1 MRTFYIY
8 FSGGLAKGVG
18 IEAAEGE
25 NLCPPREGLQH
36 PPLRTEA
43 TLIASN
49 RRIPVVNMVKLLL
62 DSSEDACESAGLIV
76 QRVYRIPMDIES
88 DEADINGN
96 HTQ

>member
-1 MRTFYIY
+1 MRTFCVYS
-8 FSGGLAKGVG
+8 SGGLAKGVG
-18 IEAAEGE
+18 IEASEGE

-36 PPLRTEA
+36 PLLRTEA

-62 DSSEDACESAGLIV
+62 DSSGDALESARLII
-76 QRVYRIPMDIES
+76 QRVYRVPMDIES
-88 DEADINGN
+88 DEADVNGN

>member
-1 MRTFYIY
+1 MRTLCIY

-76 QRVYRIPMDIES
+76 QRVYRVPMDIES
-88 DEADINGN
+88 DEADVNGN